1 LNAVAPVVTAV
12 DVTKRWS
19 KTQALSGATLEVGDG
34 VTGLL
39 GANGAGKT
47 TLLGLI
53 LGLYRPDSGVVT
65 VFGRDPWV
73 AGAEV
78 RARLGYAPEHDALP
92 PDVAAHDVV
101 RHLAEL
107 HGLPRR
113 EATSR
118 ASDAL
123 WEVGLGEER
132 FRPVGTMSTGQRQ
145 RVKLAQAIV
154 HDPELLLLDEPTNG
168 LDPSQREDML
178 ALIAH
183 VGGDLGMHVILS
195 SHLLEEVERVSS
207 SVVILDYGRVV
218 AQGELGNLR
227 QTPPE
232 LLVELDRDEG
242 ADPAPVL
249 ATTLQ
254 AAGLSAAV
262 DGPRH
267 VVVALGAP
275 SVYDTVRDALAD
287 GGYSV
292 RKLER
297 RTASLED
304 VYLAQSGLGRSE

>member
-1 LNAVAPVVTAV
+1 MPPVVTAV
-12 DVTKRWS
+12 DVAKRWGA
-19 KTQALSGATLEVGDG
+19 TQALAGATFTVGDG

-47 TLLGLI
+47 TLLGLL
-53 LGLYRPDSGVVT
+53 LGLHRPDSGTIT
-65 VFGRDPWV
+65 VLGHDPWV

-154 HDPELLLLDEPTNG
+154 HDPELVLLDEPTNG

-178 ALIAH
+178 TLIHH
-183 VGGDLGMHVILS
+183 VGADLGMHVILS
-195 SHLLEEVERVSS
+195 SHLLEEVERVSG
-207 SVVILDYGRVV
+207 SVVILEAGKVV
-218 AQGELGNLR
+218 ARGEMGELGHSD
-227 QTPPE
+227 PE
-232 LLVELDRDEG
+232 LVVDLDPDDLGDG
-242 ADPAPVL
+242 APRFVDALGHIGVA
-249 ATTLQ
+249 ATV
-254 AAGLSAAV
+254 AGP
-262 DGPRH
+262 GR
-267 VVVALGAP
+267 VVVALESAA
-275 SVYDTVRDALAD
+275 VYDLVRDALAD
-287 GGYSV
+287 GGFAI
-292 RKLER
+292 RRLQR

-304 VYLAQSGLGRSE
+304 IYLASAGTGP

>member
-1 LNAVAPVVTAV
+1 VTAV

-19 KTQALSGATLEVGDG
+19 GTEALAGATFTVGDG

-47 TLLGLI
+47 TMLGLI
-53 LGLYRPDSGVVT
+53 LGLHRPDSGTLT
-65 VFGRDPWV
+65 VFGHDPWV
-73 AGAEV
+73 AGAAV

-178 ALIAH
+178 ALIEH
-183 VGGDLGMHVILS
+183 VGADLGMHVIVS
-195 SHLLEEVERVSS
+195 SHLLDEVERVSR
-207 SVVILDYGRVV
+207 SVVILESGRVV
-218 AQGELGNLR
+218 AGGVVAELG
-227 QTPPE
+227 QHEPE
-232 LLVELDRDEG
+232 LVVELDQTDG
-242 ADPAPVL
+242 ADPAPQL
-249 ATTLQ
+249 AEALQ
-254 AAGLSAAV
+254 RAGLGAAV
-262 DGPRH
+262 DGPRR
-267 VVVALGAP
+267 VLVKLQEP
-275 SVYDTVRDALAD
+275 SVYDSLRDILAD
-287 GGYSV
+287 GGHPV
-292 RKLER
+292 RRLER

-304 VYLAQSGLGRSE
+304 IYLATSQPEPHGG